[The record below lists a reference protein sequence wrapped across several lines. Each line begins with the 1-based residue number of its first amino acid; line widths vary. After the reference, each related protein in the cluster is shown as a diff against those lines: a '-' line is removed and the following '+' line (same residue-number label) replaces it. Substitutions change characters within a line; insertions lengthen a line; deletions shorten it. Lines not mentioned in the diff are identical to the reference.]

1 MNTIS
6 RWRCRLGHTPKGVAM
21 HDNMSTFEEKLKR
34 IYQATHAES
43 ESALARI
50 LNIKPPSIAA
60 ARKRQQIPT
69 GWIEFLA
76 ARFGVSA
83 DWLFFGKG
91 EMHPGLSRHSAQAG
105 SGTSADCF
113 TSCAVPVIALGACS
127 TTGWHAATN
136 VYLSADPPVISKQMF
151 GVLSVGDSML
161 PAGICEGQLL
171 YCDPDSK
178 PRKGDAVFVQQHDN
192 SASIKLYMQED
203 DNNIYLQGW
212 LSPDSNGLQ
221 KPYTITLFRHT
232 LKTLATVLY
241 TKRRIF

>member
-1 MNTIS
+1 MNNN
-6 RWRCRLGHTPKGVAM
+6 L
-21 HDNMSTFEEKLKR
+21 STFDEKLKR
-34 IYQATHAES
+34 IYQATQASS

-69 GWIEFLA
+69 GWVEFLA

-91 EMHPGLSRHSAQAG
+91 EMHPVLSPHAAALPGGTTPG
-105 SGTSADCF
+105 SETFS
-113 TSCAVPVIALGACS
+113 SCAVPVIALGACS
-127 TTGWHAATN
+127 VTGWHSATN
-136 VYLSADPPVISKQMF
+136 VYLMADPPVITKEMF

-171 YCDPDSK
+171 YCDPETK
-178 PRKGDAVFVQQHDN
+178 PRKGDAVFIRQNDD
-192 SASIKLYMQED
+192 SASIKLYLQD
-203 DNNIYLQGW
+203 DASNIYVQGW
-212 LSPDSNGLQ
+212 LPPDPSGLQ
-221 KPYTITLFRHT
+221 KPYTITLFKNSV
-232 LKTLATVLY
+232 KTIATVLY